1 MAVFVAVSVKK
12 QNKKQFASSQTEIS
26 FIKKKKNPE
35 RYAVVAWPSLQV
47 KPVLMFF
54 IKRNHTKML

>member
-26 FIKKKKNPE
+26 FIKKNP
-35 RYAVVAWPSLQV
+35 Q
-47 KPVLMFF
+47 KG
-54 IKRNHTKML
+54 MLLLPGLVCKLSQF

>member
-1 MAVFVAVSVKK
+1 MVVFVAVSVKK
-12 QNKKQFASSQTEIS
+12 QNKKQFVIHKQKYHLS
-26 FIKKKKNPE
+26 KNPE

>member
-26 FIKKKKNPE
+26 FIKKKKP
-35 RYAVVAWPSLQV
+35 Q
-47 KPVLMFF
+47 KG
-54 IKRNHTKML
+54 MLLLPGLVCKLSQF

>member
-26 FIKKKKNPE
+26 FIKKPQKGML
-35 RYAVVAWPSLQV
+35 SLPGLVCKLSQ
-47 KPVLMFF
+47 F
-54 IKRNHTKML
+54 

>member
-26 FIKKKKNPE
+26 FIKKKQK
-35 RYAVVAWPSLQV
+35 Q
-47 KPVLMFF
+47 KG
-54 IKRNHTKML
+54 MLLLPGLVCKLSQF

>member
-26 FIKKKKNPE
+26 FIKIRE

-47 KPVLMFF
+47 KPVL

>member
-12 QNKKQFASSQTEIS
+12 QNKKQFASSQIEIS
-26 FIKKKKNPE
+26 FIKKKTPE